1 MIILLH
7 PRAAS
12 PRSRRFPLSVL
23 ALAAVID
30 GKEEYAI
37 IDGNVDAD
45 AGGTLERL
53 HGHKPAEILAVSVMP
68 GPQMVAAIPLCRS
81 FREKWPSVPIV
92 WGGYFPSLY
101 PDTALNAN
109 YVDFVVRA
117 QGEDTFAELI
127 AALRGDRDFS
137 TIHGLSYKDH
147 AGQHIHNPDRS
158 LRGPD
163 DFPWYPY
170 DRLDASKY
178 ILPTFLGSRTAA
190 HQASIGCAFRCNFCG
205 VASAYGSRQKAESPE
220 RTAAILKHLKDQYAV
235 NAIQFFDNNFFLQE
249 DRACDLAERL
259 APLEIRW
266 WCEARIDAVMSYSD
280 ATLQSLK
287 RAGATMV
294 YFGAESGSDLVLA
307 QMDKQVESRQT
318 LALAERIRRI
328 GIVPEFSFLVGN
340 PHDPERDARETIAF
354 IRRLKSI
361 NPDAEIIVQHY
372 IPTPQRERMYGG
384 IDGMIQFPATPE
396 EWASPRWYNF
406 TMRKDP
412 QLPWLRGRTKRRI
425 DNFER
430 VLNSRWPTIQD
441 IRLPRWGRSLL
452 QTLSSWRYRLGF
464 YAFPLELKW
473 AQKAVHLRKPKL
485 ESL

>member
-1 MIILLH
+1 MIIFLH

-30 GKEEYAI
+30 GKETYEI
-37 IDGNVDAD
+37 VDGNVDVD
-45 AGGTLERL
+45 AGGTLQSL
-53 HGHKPAEILAVSVMP
+53 QQGTPAELLAVSVMP

-81 FREKWPSVPIV
+81 FREKWPSAPIA

-101 PDTALNAN
+101 PDTALNAG
-109 YVDFVVRA
+109 YVDFVARG
-117 QGEDTFAELI
+117 QGEETLTELI

-137 TIHGLSYKDH
+137 RIRGLSFKDD
-147 AGQHIHNPDRS
+147 AGRHIHNPDRV

-170 DRLDASKY
+170 HRLDASRY
-178 ILPTFLGSRTAA
+178 ILPTFLGSRTAV

-220 RTAAILKHLKDQYAV
+220 RTVAILRHLKDRYAV

-249 DRACDLAERL
+249 DRARELAERVT
-259 APLEIRW
+259 PLGIRW
-266 WCEARIDAVMSYSD
+266 WCEARIDTVLAYSD
-280 ATLQSLK
+280 TTLYALK
-287 RAGATMV
+287 RAGARMI
-294 YFGAESGSDLVLA
+294 YFGAESGSDWVLT
-307 QMDKQVESRQT
+307 QMSKQVESRQT

-328 GIVPEFSFLVGN
+328 GIVPEFSFLLGN
-340 PHDPERDARETIAF
+340 PNDPERDARESIAF
-354 IRRLKSI
+354 IRRLKSV

-372 IPTPQRERMYGG
+372 VPTPQRETMYGDV
-384 IDGMIQFPATPE
+384 DGKIRFPVTPE
-396 EWASPRWYNF
+396 EWAKSRWYDF
-406 TMRKDP
+406 TIRKNP
-412 QLPWLRGRTKRRI
+412 RLPWLQSRTRRRI
-425 DNFER
+425 NDFEL
-430 VLNSRWPTIQD
+430 VVNSRWPTIQD

-452 QTLSSWRYRLGF
+452 RMLSSWRYRLGV
-464 YAFPLELKW
+464 YALPLELKW
-473 AQKAVHLRKPKL
+473 AQKTVHLRKPKV

>member
-12 PRSRRFPLSVL
+12 PRSRRFPLSIL

-53 HGHKPAEILAVSVMP
+53 HRRTPAEILAVSVMP

-101 PDTALNAN
+101 PDTALNAG
-109 YVDFVVRA
+109 YVDFVVRG
-117 QGEDTFAELI
+117 QGEETFTDLI
-127 AALRGDRDFS
+127 AALRGDRELS
-137 TIHGLSYKDH
+137 AIRGLSSKDG
-147 AGQHIHNPDRS
+147 AGRHMHNPDRE

-163 DFPWYPY
+163 EFPWYPY
-170 DRLDASKY
+170 HRLDASKY

-205 VASAYGSRQKAESPE
+205 VASAYGSRQRAEPPE
-220 RTAAILKHLKDQYAV
+220 RTAAILRHLKEQYAV

-249 DRACDLAERL
+249 DRARDLAERI
-259 APLEIRW
+259 APLGMRW
-266 WCEARIDAVMSYSD
+266 WCEARIDAVLSYSD
-280 ATLQSLK
+280 TTLHALK
-287 RAGATMV
+287 RAGATMI
-294 YFGAESGSDLVLA
+294 YFGAESGSDWALA
-307 QMDKQVESRQT
+307 QMDKRVESRQT
-318 LALAERIRRI
+318 LALAERIRHI

-340 PHDPERDARETIAF
+340 PHDPERDTRETIAF
-354 IRRLKSI
+354 IRRLKSV
-361 NPDAEIIVQHY
+361 NQDAEIIVQHY
-372 IPTPQRERMYGG
+372 VPTPQRERMYGDV
-384 IDGMIQFPATPE
+384 DGKIQFPATPE

-406 TMRKDP
+406 TVRQDP
-412 QLPWLRGRTKRRI
+412 RLPWLQRRTKRRI

-441 IRLPRWGRSLL
+441 IRMPGWGRRLL
-452 QTLSSWRYRLGF
+452 QALSSWRYRLGF
-464 YAFPLELKW
+464 YALPLELRW
-473 AQKAVHLRKPKL
+473 AQEAVHLRKPKV